1 MYVKPRDVR
10 LRRDLSIQE
19 FIEAFTIYKN
29 VICETSNR
37 SKEFD
42 LYLYLSKY
50 KGNVFY
56 QYHKAFAMK
65 VTTIKLTRGLT
76 VDWFIRDERL
86 YATVCSGY
94 PINVCAHCVGSYICQ
109 ICALN
114 MLNQRCVRIMLIIQR
129 VIDTFL
135 VLTLTKAKASTQ
147 LIHMEDLN
155 YYIRDARFVTIFL
168 QDHPLEVIAGT
179 HM

>member
-1 MYVKPRDVR
+1 MHR
-10 LRRDLSIQE
+10 SIYNLQKII
-19 FIEAFTIYKN
+19 FW
-29 VICETSNR
+29 ETSNR

-147 LIHMEDLN
+147 LIHMENLTCF
-155 YYIRDARFVTIFL
+155 IRNARFVTIFL
-168 QDHPLEVIAGT
+168 QDHALEVIVST

>member
-37 SKEFD
+37 SKEFY

-76 VDWFIRDERL
+76 VDWSIRDERL
-86 YATVCSGY
+86 YAAVCGGY
-94 PINVCAHCVGSYICQ
+94 PIKVCAHCGSVKY
-109 ICALN
+109 
-114 MLNQRCVRIMLIIQR
+114 
-129 VIDTFL
+129 
-135 VLTLTKAKASTQ
+135 VL
-147 LIHMEDLN
+147 
-155 YYIRDARFVTIFL
+155 
-168 QDHPLEVIAGT
+168 
-179 HM
+179 